1 MSHNALQHFPECHG
15 AASGGVPCQV
25 QPGGYPGG
33 GGTLVGGTLVG
44 GTLPG
49 GYPTWVPPRPGQ
61 VGGGTQLGQLK
72 EYSLHGGR
80 YASCVHAGGL
90 SCYSVFLVLVL
101 KSFYCLFPFMF
112 LFYSSFLL
120 LFLPFFFFLSFFYFS
135 SSLFFIPSLRL
146 LFCLISLL
154 YHSSFPSLS
163 LPFFELSSISLCLSI
178 FIDGRVKVRL
188 RRDHS
193 DGVNVSMRKLISGH
207 R

>member
-1 MSHNALQHFPECHG
+1 MLFAHVFDSLKQTSEEIVWRPTGSVSPCSKVPDNLALNLISCFSVNNLSERSKSYDFFC
-15 AASGGVPCQV
+15 
-25 QPGGYPGG
+25 
-33 GGTLVGGTLVG
+33 
-44 GTLPG
+44 
-49 GYPTWVPPRPGQ
+49 
-61 VGGGTQLGQLK
+61 
-72 EYSLHGGR
+72 SL
-80 YASCVHAGGL
+80 ACF
-90 SCYSVFLVLVL
+90 YSVFLVLVL

-146 LFCLISLL
+146 PFCLISLL

-188 RRDHS
+188 RCDHS